1 MCLSFKFPLYSLPS
15 PYPHIQDT
23 RQNSCVF
30 QIRTLC
36 DYWLLR
42 VVQHLGSCW
51 NPRTVQRISFL
62 SLLTSHRYDAYCL
75 LVNCIDVS
83 LPNCTSFLKGVYV
96 PPFSCWLNNFYAY
109 KNCQKKY
116 LFSIDYTYLQN
127 FCILKCVKQD
137 KSWRVRYMVANQLY
151 ELCEAVGPE
160 ATRLIIFC
168 FIHLTARYS
177 LYQFTCHGP
186 FHFVYYYKSPSQY
199 KKYILHADIGLCV
212 RYHDMH
218 LLFHFIF

>member
-109 KNCQKKY
+109 KNCQKNIYFQQIIHIYRTFVY
-116 LFSIDYTYLQN
+116 LNVLNRISPGVYGTWLQISCMS
-127 FCILKCVKQD
+127 FVKQLVL
-137 KSWRVRYMVANQLY
+137 KLQ
-151 ELCEAVGPE
+151 G
-160 ATRLIIFC
+160 
-168 FIHLTARYS
+168 
-177 LYQFTCHGP
+177 
-186 FHFVYYYKSPSQY
+186 
-199 KKYILHADIGLCV
+199 
-212 RYHDMH
+212 
-218 LLFHFIF
+218 